1 MCHCFNCC
9 TWYDKFC
16 SFTIRA
22 MLQRSVTNAKTW
34 FVHQYTIAAYA
45 TVTLTIDIEFVILVS
60 KFYY

>member
-34 FVHQYTIAAYA
+34 FVHQYTIAACV
-45 TVTLTIDIEFVILVS
+45 TVTITTEIELVI
-60 KFYY
+60 